1 MLSIAEIRKDNG
13 IMRLVQDVTNR
24 FIQNDR
30 PTPQPQIYKKL
41 QGRDDILNSL
51 VAHDF
56 LHRFFGDE
64 LVPGLL
70 AFEYGDSEILK
81 TVKEAVDV
89 LLRTL
94 DSLLESNGYKRRR
107 FEFAEILE
115 TAQRTHNL

>member
-1 MLSIAEIRKDNG
+1 
-13 IMRLVQDVTNR
+13 MRLVQDVTNR

-30 PTPQPQIYKKL
+30 PTPQPQTYKKL

-56 LHRFFGDE
+56 LHQFFGDE

-81 TVKEAVDV
+81 TVPVRLA
-89 LLRTL
+89 
-94 DSLLESNGYKRRR
+94 ESDPIPHFGTRHWPTRPKPGV
-107 FEFAEILE
+107 
-115 TAQRTHNL
+115 